1 MKKQIVFA
9 LTLAIAGSVA
19 LVQGQNAING
29 GGTAAKMAPGGIGS
43 TVADFNLKDANGKSQ
58 TLSSVK
64 GTKGTVLVWVSVQC
78 PMVKAYNERIVQ
90 LAADFQAQG
99 INVVGINSNNT
110 ETNDPDQIKAH
121 ASSVHYSFPVL
132 IDKGN
137 KIANA
142 LGAERTPETILLDA
156 NNVIVYRGRID
167 NSASPATVKTSEL
180 RDAIGDVLAGRPVA
194 KPETTA
200 VGCTIKKAA

>member
-9 LTLAIAGSVA
+9 LILAIGGSVA

-29 GGTAAKMAPGGIGS
+29 GGAAAKMAPGGIGS
-43 TVADFNLKDANGKSQ
+43 TVADFKLKDANGKSQ

-64 GTKGTVLVWVSVQC
+64 GSKGTVLIWVSAQC
-78 PMVKAYNERIVQ
+78 PMVRAYNERIVQ
-90 LAADFQAQG
+90 LAADFQSQG
-99 INVVGINSNNT
+99 INVVGINSNST
-110 ETNDPDQIKAH
+110 ESADEIKAH
-121 ASSVHYSFPVL
+121 ASAVHYSFPVL

-137 KIANA
+137 KIADM

-167 NSASPATVKTSEL
+167 NSASPAMVKTSEL
-180 RDAIGDVLAGRPVA
+180 RDAVGDVLAGRAVA